1 MKIFLKKLYKNKL
14 IIGILLIL
22 ISLYIVIY
30 NTNTFELFEP
40 FESSDINKE
49 HIDNP
54 NNAYVINLEKD
65 ADRLTQLQKK
75 FENSRIH
82 LVRVPAI
89 VNKQNGHIGCG
100 MSFVKTIQFAKDNN
114 LNTVLIFE
122 DDNKPLK
129 GFEKRWIIIKEWL
142 DSNLDKWD
150 VYNGG
155 ARFIDWLSY
164 NSQSTSE
171 WAEKTKL
178 AYSINENEHLFT
190 CPITCAG
197 NWIYVN
203 SKAYD
208 KLIEWKNIYNKNG
221 FVPFDQYFTNT
232 DMFDSV
238 FSIPHLALQENGVSN
253 TSFTNG
259 GNYFQFDKVDTQLIK
274 IFNDVYNKEI
284 L

>member
-1 MKIFLKKLYKNKL
+1 MKVFLKKMYKYKW
-14 IIGILLIL
+14 IF
-22 ISLYIVIY
+22 IVISIY
-30 NTNTFELFEP
+30 IIYKTNFYKIFES

-49 HIDNP
+49 HINNP

-65 ADRLTQLQKK
+65 ADRLTGLKTK

-89 VNKQNGHIGCG
+89 ENKENGHIGCG

-114 LNTVLIFE
+114 LNTILIFE
-122 DDNKPLK
+122 DDNKPLED
-129 GFEKRWIIIKEWL
+129 FEERWIIIKEWL

-164 NSQSTSE
+164 DHKSTSE
-171 WAEKTKL
+171 WVDKTKL
-178 AYSINENEHLFT
+178 AFTINENEHLFT
-190 CPITCAG
+190 CPITCST
-197 NWIYVN
+197 NWIYIN

-208 KLIEWKNIYNKNG
+208 KVLKWKNIYNNNDIM
-221 FVPFDQYFTNT
+221 PFMPIDQYLGNT
-232 DMFDSV
+232 YYFDIL

-253 TSFTNG
+253 NNTFLS
-259 GNYFQFDKVDTQLIK
+259 GNKYNDFDKFDEQLIK

>member
-1 MKIFLKKLYKNKL
+1 MKVFLKKMYKYKW
-14 IIGILLIL
+14 IF
-22 ISLYIVIY
+22 IVISIY
-30 NTNTFELFEP
+30 IIYKTNFYKIFES

-49 HIDNP
+49 HINNP

-65 ADRLTQLQKK
+65 ADRLTRLKTK

-89 VNKQNGHIGCG
+89 ENKENGHIGCG

-114 LNTVLIFE
+114 LNTILIFE
-122 DDNKPLK
+122 DDNKPLED
-129 GFEKRWIIIKEWL
+129 FEERWIIIKEWL

-164 NSQSTSE
+164 DHKSTSE
-171 WAEKTKL
+171 WVDKTKL
-178 AYSINENEHLFT
+178 AFTINENEHLFT

-197 NWIYVN
+197 NWIYIN

-221 FVPFDQYFTNT
+221 FLPFDQYFTNT
-232 DMFDSV
+232 HLFDTV

-253 TSFTNG
+253 NNTFLS
-259 GNYFQFDKVDTQLIK
+259 GNKYNDFDKFDEQLIK